1 MGWHTFC
8 RSKRI
13 LFKTLNHFSPCIVMK
28 NILFVRYEVQQQ
40 MPNRTR
46 LEMLLLLFVAGIT
59 FSACSSAV
67 RFSSA
72 GMSVPRSVASDSRMG
87 NKVSTPKENSSF
99 EATDELFRGMASYY
113 GNEFQGRKTAN
124 GERYDKNEL
133 SGAHRTLPFGTMVR
147 VRNTTN
153 DRSVVIRIN
162 DRGPWKESR
171 VLDVS
176 FAAAQELDMTRSGT
190 ASVEVTVLK

>member
-1 MGWHTFC
+1 
-8 RSKRI
+8 
-13 LFKTLNHFSPCIVMK
+13 MK
-28 NILFVRYEVQQQ
+28 NILFVCYEVQQQ

-46 LEMLLLLFVAGIT
+46 LEILLLLFVVGIT

-147 VRNTTN
+147 VRNTAN

>member
-1 MGWHTFC
+1 M
-8 RSKRI
+8 
-13 LFKTLNHFSPCIVMK
+13 
-28 NILFVRYEVQQQ
+28 FV
-40 MPNRTR
+40 
-46 LEMLLLLFVAGIT
+46 MLLLLSVAGIT
-59 FSACSSAV
+59 LSACSSAV
-67 RFSSA
+67 RFSSVGA
-72 GMSVPRSVASDSRMG
+72 SAPRSVASDSRTG
-87 NKVSTPKENSSF
+87 SKPSTPKEVSSF
-99 EATDELFRGMASYY
+99 ETTDMLFHGMASYY

-147 VRNTTN
+147 VRNTAN
-153 DRSVVIRIN
+153 DRSVVVRIN

-190 ASVEVTVLK
+190 VPVEVTVLK

>member
-8 RSKRI
+8 GSKRI
-13 LFKTLNHFSPCIVMK
+13 LFKTLNHFLPCIVMK

-147 VRNTTN
+147 VRNTAN

>member
-1 MGWHTFC
+1 M
-8 RSKRI
+8 
-13 LFKTLNHFSPCIVMK
+13 
-28 NILFVRYEVQQQ
+28 
-40 MPNRTR
+40 
-46 LEMLLLLFVAGIT
+46 
-59 FSACSSAV
+59 
-67 RFSSA
+67 
-72 GMSVPRSVASDSRMG
+72 
-87 NKVSTPKENSSF
+87 PKEVSSF
-99 EATDELFRGMASYY
+99 EATDMLFRGMASYY

-147 VRNTTN
+147 VRNTAN
-153 DRSVVIRIN
+153 DRSVVVRIN

-190 ASVEVTVLK
+190 VSVEVTVLK